1 STNQPLKLYSER
13 VEPLK
18 KSTTYLFSLLSFIIG
33 ILFMI
38 YLRRVYVVGLLISFI
53 LIAFQTP
60 TTKFDKTGETNDASI
75 ALLKFIG
82 LNVLLYLA
90 VSYAALLFF
99 SDDNSRCFYAFISV
113 NSYYLLLGYSCNG
126 NFS

>member
-1 STNQPLKLYSER
+1 MSSTNQPLKLYSER

-18 KSTTYLFSLLSFIIG
+18 KSTTYLFSLLSFVIG

-90 VSYAALLFF
+90 GGYTALLFF
-99 SDDNSRCFYAFISV
+99 
-113 NSYYLLLGYSCNG
+113 
-126 NFS
+126 